1 MSTFYAA
8 VDAQRKVLRMP
19 ESRDDRQRE
28 RNRFVVRFCVKW
40 ALAQVLVWGLAVAG
54 LLLWLS
60 IRSGPK

>member
-8 VDAQRKVLRMP
+8 VDAQRKVLQMP
-19 ESRDDRQRE
+19 ESRAARQQE
-28 RNRFVVRFCVKW
+28 RNRFVLRFCLRW

-60 IRSGPK
+60 ARGGR